1 MRRGLYF
8 SLGRQLLAHVHTD
21 YLHHDSYAEN
31 ISENDPHHSAFQAL
45 GYFTNFTRIAMRR

>member
-1 MRRGLYF
+1 MGRGLYF
-8 SLGRQLLAHVHTD
+8 SLGRQSLAHVHTD